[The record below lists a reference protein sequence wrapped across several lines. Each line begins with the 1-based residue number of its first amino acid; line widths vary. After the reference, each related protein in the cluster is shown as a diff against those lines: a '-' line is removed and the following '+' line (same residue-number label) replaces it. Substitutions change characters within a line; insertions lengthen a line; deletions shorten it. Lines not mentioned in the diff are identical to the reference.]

1 MELQR
6 KTSAL
11 LTAELSKKLVD
22 VELMHK
28 YGTSLNVN
36 MSRDYQRNLESK
48 YYSLKAE
55 FQKINKDSDE
65 FISFDELKYFLQS
78 YLTEVS
84 KYNI

>member
-1 MELQR
+1 MEIQR

-22 VELMHK
+22 LDLMHK

-48 YYSLKAE
+48 YQALKLE
-55 FQKINKDSDE
+55 FQKINKDSDDY
-65 FISFDELKYFLQS
+65 ISFDELKSFLHS
-78 YLTEVS
+78 YSEEVN
-84 KYNI
+84 K